1 MLEFIRK
8 FLPENLA
15 GALLAVA
22 LALACAVAGIL
33 LLHAARQLFA
43 LKDRSERDYERAV
56 NRAGVGIVLLAA
68 SVVFFAT
75 ALLADQRAWIIAG
88 TSVFLFGAAVG
99 AAELISRY
107 KDNPVRALLTAP
119 GFFYVFLNAAG
130 SAAALYLIYV
140 FREQLGFVVKD
151 TTEWPDDPGT
161 LVKAVLIAGSSSLV
175 FFRSAIFKFRVGD
188 SDLAIGPSIVLDTL
202 STAADR
208 AVDRNM
214 AGPRAVLVHE
224 LMADIAFDKAAA
236 ILSQHCV
243 ALMQNVSSEESQR
256 IVGIVNKL
264 RADKDIPD
272 KIKTLNLGLALLSV
286 VGEKVL
292 RTAVEYLRADLQDST
307 AKLLNEVV
315 SVMHSVS
322 FEKARRILPTYCFAL
337 WPSTIPDDVAQK
349 LFLDLKAL
357 AELSPQE
364 APESYKSLFLGIR
377 LARATDGATL
387 RKAVEDLGDAI
398 KPARLAAP
406 EPTQP
411 ELTPPGATQP
421 GPATTTAATTVASGG
436 GAVTPTGG
444 TPPVAVTPTTIVGMP
459 PAAVPPAS
467 TTVAGAPPVAA
478 SPTVPAAAVTP
489 PAAVTPAAA
498 AATQP
503 AAGAPPSAGASAT
516 AGAPAATPPA
526 GDATGPAGPAAFGP
540 SAPDASA
547 PDPADKPEAS
557 ANPKAPA
564 PEPPQEVAPAEQA
577 TKHPGPDAAAAPP
590 PATKPDKTP
599 AGPDK
604 TPAG

>member
-140 FREQLGFVVKD
+140 FREPLGFVAKD

-202 STAADR
+202 SAAADR

-406 EPTQP
+406 EPA
-411 ELTPPGATQP
+411 EP
-421 GPATTTAATTVASGG
+421 GPATTTATTVASGG

-478 SPTVPAAAVTP
+478 SPTLPAAPAAA
-489 PAAVTPAAA
+489 
-498 AATQP
+498 QP
-503 AAGAPPSAGASAT
+503 VAGASPSAGASAT
-516 AGAPAATPPA
+516 AGAPTATPPA
-526 GDATGPAGPAAFGP
+526 GDATGPAGPDASGP

-557 ANPKAPA
+557 ASSKPPA
-564 PEPPQEVAPAEQA
+564 PVPGVPSAEQA
-577 TKHPGPDAAAAPP
+577 TKHPGPDAAAVPP